1 MLGHTVKIV
10 SHATLAAAAAMLAIG
25 LAEAPLAAA
34 VDAQTLVGS
43 WSGPATI
50 GDTGECGTAPGVFA
64 FSPNG
69 DYRYL
74 AVYEN
79 CGTVMIDG
87 RYELQADGGVLQ
99 LSMDECGDPG
109 CPPGESTLTT
119 SISAVGPDTIVF
131 DGHYTYQ
138 RQHG

>member
-1 MLGHTVKIV
+1 MFGHAVKIV
-10 SHATLAAAAAMLAIG
+10 SHATLAAAAAVLAIG
-25 LAEAPLAAA
+25 LTGAPLAAA
-34 VDAQTLVGS
+34 VDAQALVGA

-69 DYRYL
+69 AYRYL

-109 CPPGESTLTT
+109 CPPGESTLTK
-119 SISAVGPDTIVF
+119 SISAVDPDTIVL
-131 DGHYTYQ
+131 DGRYTYQ